1 MKITRSR
8 HMKNTTQFVIIAV
21 LFASALFLTQAKQT
35 FAQGADKTTIHLD
48 GQNFIVYENGDII
61 A

>member
-1 MKITRSR
+1 
-8 HMKNTTQFVIIAV
+8 MKNTTQFVIIAV
-21 LFASALFLTQAKQT
+21 LFASVLFLTQAKQT